1 MWLAG
6 GREVGGDE
14 GGVSLILEPVERP
27 GFCLRG
33 LGETWRD

>member
-6 GREVGGDE
+6 GRWGGDE
-14 GGVSLILEPVERP
+14 GGVNLILEPVERP